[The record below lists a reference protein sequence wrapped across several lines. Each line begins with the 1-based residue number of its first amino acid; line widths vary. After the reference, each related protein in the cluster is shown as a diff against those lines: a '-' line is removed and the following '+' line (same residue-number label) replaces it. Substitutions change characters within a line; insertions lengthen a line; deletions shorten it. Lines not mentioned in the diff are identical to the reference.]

1 MKHVILIFFIIILS
15 VSCERD
21 VIIDVPPQTTK
32 LVVNGLIRVNTAFRV
47 TVSKTAGILDSTS
60 PASYKVTNALLQLY
74 ENNVLKDTLV
84 YEAASNTY
92 LVKRNTR
99 PQAGNIYKLT
109 AEATGFTT
117 AQAETVTPAA
127 VSIQSITRRINVK
140 KDASGN
146 YLDEVKITFTDD
158 AATANYYLIK
168 IRRPGY
174 FSSGGNVSY
183 SGIYCM
189 HSSDKD
195 IDRRNNGDPT
205 DFENCIDQEF
215 FMSDKNFNGQVKE
228 VLLFIQHNEL
238 EPFLNISTNKYVKP
252 IVELHTI
259 TYDHYK
265 YRKSYDAYRDA
276 EDNPFAEPVLVF
288 SNVKNGYGVFSTFD
302 LARDTIR

>member
-1 MKHVILIFFIIILS
+1 MKHVIAVLFIIILS

-21 VIIDVPPQTTK
+21 VIVDVPSQTPK
-32 LVVNGLIRVNTAFRV
+32 LVVNGLIRVNTAFRI

-60 PASYKVTNALLQLY
+60 RASYKVANAMVQLY

-84 YEAASNTY
+84 YDATSNTY

-99 PQAGNIYKLT
+99 PQSGNTYKLM
-109 AEATGFTT
+109 ADATGFTT

-127 VSIQSITRRINVK
+127 VSIQSLTRRINVK

-158 AATANYYLIK
+158 GLTTNYYIIK
-168 IRRPGY
+168 VKRPQS
-174 FSSGGNVSY
+174 FSSTGTTEY

-189 HSSDKD
+189 HSSDID
-195 IDRRNNGDPT
+195 IERRNNGDPT
-205 DFENCIDQEF
+205 DFENCVNQEF
-215 FMSDKNFNGQVKE
+215 FMRDKNFNGRTKE
-228 VLLFIQHNEL
+228 ILLFIQHSDI
-238 EPFLNISTNKYVKP
+238 EPVLHPFTNKYLKP

-265 YRKSYDAYRDA
+265 YRKSFDAYRDA
-276 EDNPFAEPVLVF
+276 EDNPFAEPVLVY

>member
-1 MKHVILIFFIIILS
+1 MILLS
-15 VSCERD
+15 VACERD

-32 LVVNGLIRVNTAFRV
+32 LVVNGLTRVNTAFRV
-47 TVSKTAGILDSTS
+47 TVSKTAGILDSTN
-60 PASYKVTNALLQLY
+60 PASYKVPDALVQLY
-74 ENNVLKDTLV
+74 QNNVLKDTLV
-84 YEAASNTY
+84 YETTSNSY

-99 PQAGNIYKLT
+99 PQSGSTYTLT
-109 AEATGFTT
+109 VDAPGFTS
-117 AQAETVTPAA
+117 AIAETVTPAA
-127 VSIQSITRRINVK
+127 ISIQGITKRINVK
-140 KDASGN
+140 KDANGE

-158 AATANYYLIK
+158 AAATNYYLIK

-174 FSSGGNVSY
+174 FGGGGNVNY

-189 HSSDKD
+189 RSSDKD

-205 DFENCIDQEF
+205 DFENCINQEF
-215 FMSDKNFNGQVKE
+215 FMSDKNFNSQAKE
-228 VLLFIQHNEL
+228 LLLFIQHKEL
-238 EPFLNISTNKYVKP
+238 EPFLNISNNRYLKP
-252 IVELHTI
+252 IVELHSI

-265 YRKSYDAYRDA
+265 YRKSYDAYKDA